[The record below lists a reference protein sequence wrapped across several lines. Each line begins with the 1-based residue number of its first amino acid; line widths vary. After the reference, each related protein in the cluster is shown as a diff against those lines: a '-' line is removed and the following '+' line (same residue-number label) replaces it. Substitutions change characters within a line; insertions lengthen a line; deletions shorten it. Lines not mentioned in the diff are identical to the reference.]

1 MDILK
6 ILKEF
11 SNEFGINL
19 YLLGAQV
26 VNFLIVLFL
35 LKKFLYKPVLE
46 LLKKRENTIKEG
58 IEKAEEARMRLEK
71 VVEEEK
77 KILKLAQEQAKK
89 IIDEAKHEA
98 IGIARQIQE
107 DSKKQ
112 TEKMIK
118 DAYDQIAREGSATEK
133 RLAVHVGKVA
143 VSFLQKSLL
152 GFFSEKEQKD
162 VMQRA
167 IKIIKK
173 SN

>member
-1 MDILK
+1 ME

-11 SNEFGINL
+11 GIDG

-58 IEKAEEARMRLEK
+58 IEKAEQARIRLEK

-77 KILKLAQEQAKK
+77 RILKTATESAKK
-89 IIDEAKHEA
+89 IIEHAKQDA
-98 IGIARQIQE
+98 IDISKQIQE

-112 TEKMIK
+112 AEKMIQ
-118 DAYDQIAREGSATEK
+118 DAQSQIARESVNAEK
-133 RLAVHVGKVA
+133 RLTTYIARVA
-143 VSFLQKSLL
+143 AQFLQKSLSQ
-152 GFFSEKEQKD
+152 FFSEKEQKE
-162 VMQRA
+162 VLQRA
-167 IKIIKK
+167 IKELKQ